1 MAIEAGTALYFA
13 LTIAWWGQRM
23 LDGHDVPALAARAV
37 QDGFGLAGL
46 LLIVILA
53 RLPAASQPRRAGP
66 PMLA

>member
-1 MAIEAGTALYFA
+1 
-13 LTIAWWGQRM
+13 M